1 MSPKC
6 RRRSPRHSRRFRKNR
21 RSRSS
26 RSSRFS
32 RPVDQEIPREEPPK
46 KKQTAASQ
54 RKTFGLGTWTK
65 IKNKIGNAIDDFYTN
80 LTKEV
85 EIKE

>member
-1 MSPKC
+1 M
-6 RRRSPRHSRRFRKNR
+6 
-21 RSRSS
+21 
-26 RSSRFS
+26 
-32 RPVDQEIPREEPPK
+32 DQEIPREESPK

>member
-1 MSPKC
+1 MQPEEPEA
-6 RRRSPRHSRRFRKNR
+6 RPEVYEEPVPPVH
-21 RSRSS
+21 
-26 RSSRFS
+26 
-32 RPVDQEIPREEPPK
+32 RPVVQEIPREEPSK
-46 KKQTAASQ
+46 KKQPAASQ